1 MCDMKIQQTINGYAI
16 FSKYRNLNSHANRIV
31 YFVFLCVVFIL
42 RTRPAF
48 IKQQQREN
56 GQLVVSYVDA

>member
-1 MCDMKIQQTINGYAI
+1 MSLSFIFFLEFFSNGQKNPALI
-16 FSKYRNLNSHANRIV
+16 VKPIV
-31 YFVFLCVVFIL
+31 YFVFFCVVFIL

-56 GQLVVSYVDA
+56 GQLVVSYVDP

>member
-1 MCDMKIQQTINGYAI
+1 MSLSFIFFLEFFSNGQKNPALI
-16 FSKYRNLNSHANRIV
+16 VKPIV
-31 YFVFLCVVFIL
+31 YFVFFCVVFIL
-42 RTRPAF
+42 RTTRPAF